1 MPGGYVDE
9 FDSNGT
15 FIKRVATNGALA
27 APWGVALAPAGF
39 GSFAGD
45 LLIGN
50 FGNGQ
55 TNVFDPISN
64 ALLGTVDGPNG
75 APLVIA
81 NLWALDVRTGGT
93 GVNSRAVYFAAGIN
107 GQRDGLFG
115 SIQVVPEPS
124 GWLITG
130 SGLMLA
136 AAFGCRGSGRAR
148 QR

>member
-1 MPGGYVDE
+1 VFEFLMPAFE
-9 FDSNGT
+9 
-15 FIKRVATNGALA
+15 VATLFFNGSLICSQNERALA
-27 APWGVALAPAGF
+27 REAESLQPLSAMGSCSGV
-39 GSFAGD
+39 
-45 LLIGN
+45 

-93 GVNSRAVYFAAGIN
+93 GVNTSAVYFAAGIS

-148 QR
+148 RR